1 MRQLILS
8 FVLIFLLSFQLLFSQ
23 SQLKEIMDKLPPS
36 GSESNLPATPVKST
50 LSCNFYSN
58 IGSSYIGISDAGMD
72 STTAYNQAF
81 LRALSMISFRNGRAR
96 GMSDFYN
103 DNNGE
108 QISSNYEELCEINT
122 TTNLPVAGLKI
133 SDSFVLNS
141 GELVMFINVDS
152 SNVDLIERINA
163 KSYVAIYYKEN
174 EIDGSRRII
183 NKILLES
190 KISCPDKSKDHI
202 EKLTYILSNNRWL
215 GNETFFDGQKINTD
229 RYKIFYEPSDECI
242 VDTTECKMSGTST
255 VDGLW
260 YALINNMYHQ
270 LSSQLKEHYINVKQ
284 VGDAYQD
291 EIKTLNRETGF
302 FQFSC
307 NIKNIAL
314 VDNKLITHLETNFPN
329 Q

>member
-36 GSESNLPATPVKST
+36 GSESNLSVIPVKSS
-50 LSCNFYSN
+50 LPCNFYRN
-58 IGSSYIGISDAGMD
+58 IGSSFVGISDAGMD

-81 LRALSMISFRNGRAR
+81 LRALSMISFRNGSAR

-103 DNNGE
+103 DNNGD

-122 TTNLPVAGLKI
+122 TMNLPLEGLRI
-133 SDSFVLNS
+133 SDSFILNS
-141 GELVMFINVDS
+141 GELVLFLNVDS

-163 KSYVAIYYKEN
+163 KSSVAIYYKEN
-174 EIDGSRRII
+174 EIDGSRRMI

-190 KISCPDKSKDHI
+190 KIFYPDKSQEHT
-202 EKLTYILSNNRWL
+202 EKLTYILSNNCWL
-215 GNETFFDGQKINTD
+215 GNETFFDGQKINTG

-242 VDTTECKMSGTST
+242 GDTTECKMFGTST

-260 YALINNMYHQ
+260 YALINNMYRQ
-270 LSSQLKEHYINVKQ
+270 LSSQLKERYLNVKQ
-284 VGDAYQD
+284 VGDSYQD
-291 EIKTLNRETGF
+291 EIKTLNRESGF
-302 FQFSC
+302 FRFNC
-307 NIKNIAL
+307 NIKNVAL

>member
-8 FVLIFLLSFQLLFSQ
+8 LVLIFLLPFQLLFSQ
-23 SQLKEIMDKLPPS
+23 SQLKELMDKLPLS
-36 GSESNLPATPVKST
+36 NRESNLPVIPVKST
-50 LSCNFYSN
+50 LPCSFYSN
-58 IGSSYIGISDAGMD
+58 ISSSYVGISDAGVD

-81 LRALSMISFRNGRAR
+81 LRALSMFAFQNGRAR

-133 SDSFVLNS
+133 SDSFILNS
-141 GELVMFINVDS
+141 GELVLFLNVDS

-163 KSYVAIYYKEN
+163 KSSVAIYYKEN

-190 KISCPDKSKDHI
+190 IISYPDKSKEHT

-215 GNETFFDGQKINTD
+215 GNETFFDGQKINTGL
-229 RYKIFYEPSDECI
+229 YKIFYEPTDECI
-242 VDTTECKMSGTST
+242 SDTTGCKMNGTST
-255 VDGLW
+255 IDGLW
-260 YALINNMYHQ
+260 YALINNMSRQ
-270 LSSQLKEHYINVKQ
+270 LSSQLKERYLNVKQ

-291 EIKTLNRETGF
+291 EIKTLNRESGF
-302 FQFSC
+302 FRFSC
-307 NIKNIAL
+307 NIKNAAL

-329 Q
+329 

>member
-8 FVLIFLLSFQLLFSQ
+8 FALIILLPFQLLFSQ
-23 SQLKEIMDKLPPS
+23 SQLKDLMDKLPVS
-36 GSESNLPATPVKST
+36 NRESNFPVIPIKST
-50 LSCNFYSN
+50 LPCNFYRN
-58 IGSSYIGISDAGMD
+58 IGSSYIGISDVGMD

-81 LRALSMISFRNGRAR
+81 LRALSMIAFQNGRAR

-133 SDSFVLNS
+133 SDSFILNTGEFVLF
-141 GELVMFINVDS
+141 LNVDS
-152 SNVDLIERINA
+152 ANVDLEDRINTNISA
-163 KSYVAIYYKEN
+163 AIYYKEN
-174 EIDGSRRII
+174 EIAGSRRII

-190 KISCPDKSKDHI
+190 KMSCPDKSKDHT

-215 GNETFFDGQKINTD
+215 GNETLFDGQKINTD
-229 RYKIFYEPSDECI
+229 RYKIFYEPVDECI
-242 VDTTECKMSGTST
+242 SDTTGCKIYGTSS

-260 YALINNMYHQ
+260 YALINNMSRQ
-270 LSSQLKEHYINVKQ
+270 LSSQLKERFLNVKQ
-284 VGDAYQD
+284 VGDAYQN
-291 EIKTLNRETGF
+291 EIKTLNRESGF
-302 FQFSC
+302 FRFSC
-307 NIKNIAL
+307 NIKKVAL